1 MTASHLQ
8 LVSVRGPLL
17 PTVPKRKR
25 ARAYVP
31 NGDVGRRLAVAQNLQ
46 LQIQKLEAEL
56 GHHRAWLL
64 SHMQRHKL
72 DKLELGQFV
81 VQRRTRHNW
90 SYSPE
95 TERDALALRQTQK
108 WEQSEGIAT
117 DNPTV
122 YIALSTQEP
131 KQ

>member
-1 MTASHLQ
+1 
-8 LVSVRGPLL
+8 
-17 PTVPKRKR
+17 
-25 ARAYVP
+25 
-31 NGDVGRRLAVAQNLQ
+31 
-46 LQIQKLEAEL
+46 
-56 GHHRAWLL
+56 
-64 SHMQRHKL
+64 MQRHKL